1 MAIEPFRQRIGI
13 VSPGSLISANAPQVS
28 DPGAAIRSIGRTIM
42 ETAEPML
49 QRRAVEEGQ
58 KAAGAAE
65 IKRDAQGNPVKIERP
80 QGGGVL
86 FNQAFDKVAQARYV
100 NQVSYDF
107 QNFLNTEINDRR
119 TGKDGKAFDPDQ
131 FDAVVQGRL
140 EGMLKTVDPELK
152 PAVEDVV
159 FREAL
164 ERTRSFRDEW
174 GRTQRAQAIAG
185 SKDQIEVLLN
195 GYSRYR
201 EEGLDAAQAYEKYGA
216 PLDQMVQRMEE
227 LGQIGG
233 EEADALLMRVDNLV
247 DSAESYAVS
256 MQAASEFIPTIGGL
270 DATDT
275 EVLAN
280 WLRGAPDP
288 RELGGVTVEGSG
300 EERVTP
306 ETLTASLKEIV
317 PSAVQTSG
325 ARAESHPLS
334 IKNPESYHS
343 VKNGGRA
350 IDVAPIKGMTF
361 QEYVGR
367 WRQAG
372 YEVVEAIEEVGDKRS
387 PHATG
392 DHWHI
397 ALGNRRKV
405 TTTRDNPNVRGLTFE
420 DVDRLDPSVKRSL
433 LAVVTN
439 REQALREEQAIARAE
454 EAEANRIAR
463 EQANNQE
470 LINSITGALS
480 NGMGGNWNAQQKGAF
495 EASFNQSVDLGKM
508 GEPVE
513 QAAALRFIQTNQY
526 VPDSLV
532 NYMTNTVRSDNWR
545 SAVQL
550 YRNIKNANVGGATV
564 GDILVDGLDARSK
577 ALLTTADDLIASGQP
592 DSVVAVRIEQLRSG
606 NGFTRDEAIGEFT
619 RIVGNGR
626 DDFYR
631 QERNRQISEAYGIPK
646 GARIPAALARRI
658 DDSYA
663 ANLDVQNRNPEKAL
677 AAALRQ
683 NQSVYKKSNVFFDGV
698 GPSVLLRTYTNKQ
711 LADFFGNYTSPSGRK
726 LVPPVKG
733 QDGTV
738 RNHTIG
744 QNGTIRLTPIDN
756 DIQNIGLYQ
765 VSLFNP
771 HNPSQLIDTFQ
782 IDLGKELNSW
792 SSMKPKPAA
801 PHNATPA
808 EDPVAA
814 ARAKR
819 AESAAN
825 FQRVRERTRIISGP
839 KI

>member
-58 KAAGAAE
+58 KAAGGAE

-256 MQAASEFIPTIGGL
+256 MQAASKFIPTIGGL
-270 DATDT
+270 NATDI

-288 RELGGVTVEGSG
+288 RQLDGVTVEGSG

-405 TTTRDNPNVRGLTFE
+405 TTTKDNPNVRGLTFE

-454 EAEANRIAR
+454 AAEAERVAR
-463 EQANNQE
+463 EQANNQKIVDS
-470 LINSITGALS
+470 INGALA
-480 NGMGGNWNAQQKGAF
+480 NGMGDNFNAEQKGVLEIA
-495 EASFNQSVDLGKM
+495 FNQAVDLSRM
-508 GEPVE
+508 SDPQQ

-526 VPDSLV
+526 VPGNII
-532 NYMTNTVRSDNWR
+532 NYMANTVRSDNWR

-550 YRNIKNANVGGATV
+550 YRNIKGANVGGATV
-564 GDILVDGLDARSK
+564 GDVLVDGLDARSK

-592 DSVVAVRIEQLRSG
+592 DSVVAARIEQLRSG
-606 NGFTRDEAIGEFT
+606 NGFTRDEAVGEFT
-619 RIVGNGR
+619 RIVGRGR
-626 DDFYR
+626 EGTYR
-631 QERNRQISEAYGIPK
+631 QERDDQIREVYGIPK
-646 GARIPAALARRI
+646 GAAIPPALARRI

-663 ANLDVQNRNPEKAL
+663 ANLDVQNRDPEKAL
-677 AAALRQ
+677 QRALQQ
-683 NQSVYKKSNVFFDGV
+683 NKNVYQKSNVFFDGV
-698 GPSVLLRTYTNKQ
+698 GPSSLLRAYNQKQ
-711 LADFFGNYTSPSGRK
+711 LADFFGNATTNGKK
-726 LVPPVKG
+726 LAPPVKG
-733 QDGTV
+733 PDGTM
-738 RNHTIG
+738 RNHSVG
-744 QNGTIRLTPIDN
+744 QNGTIRLVPLDN
-756 DIQNIGLYQ
+756 NLGSIGRYE
-765 VSLFNP
+765 VRLFNP
-771 HNPSQLIDTFQ
+771 HNPSQLMDTFQ

-801 PHNATPA
+801 PRNATPG

-825 FQRVRERTRIISGP
+825 FQRVRERTRTISGP